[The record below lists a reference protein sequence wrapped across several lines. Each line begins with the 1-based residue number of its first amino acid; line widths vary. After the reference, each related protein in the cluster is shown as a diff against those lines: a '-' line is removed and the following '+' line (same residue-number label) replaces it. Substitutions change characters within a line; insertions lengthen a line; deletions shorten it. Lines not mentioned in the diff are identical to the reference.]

1 MGVDLGGLGVEDM
14 EDLNWHFFCI
24 PANSDIIGYLLGIA
38 VDAVIDKD
46 ELMGGEV
53 VKVGDLVDAGGNC
66 VGDGKLVHKN
76 CSISLITFEII
87 TNTSLLSSLLSSLVG
102 HDE

>member
-1 MGVDLGGLGVEDM
+1 MVVLS
-14 EDLNWHFFCI
+14 WYFFCI
-24 PANSDIIGYLLGIA
+24 PEDSDKIGYFLGIV

-53 VKVGDLVDAGGNC
+53 VKVGDSADAGGNC

-76 CSISLITFEII
+76 CSISLITLEII
-87 TNTSLLSSLLSSLVG
+87 TNTSLLSSLLSWLVR